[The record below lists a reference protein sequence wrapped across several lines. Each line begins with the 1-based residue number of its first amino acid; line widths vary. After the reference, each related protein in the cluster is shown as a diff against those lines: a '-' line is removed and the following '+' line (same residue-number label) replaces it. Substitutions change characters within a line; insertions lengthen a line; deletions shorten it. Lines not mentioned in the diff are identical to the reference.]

1 MELKYESTILKSLRR
16 MSIPVYNLL
25 KTNKKKRFSPT
36 DYNKIATKQQ

>member
-1 MELKYESTILKSLRR
+1 
-16 MSIPVYNLL
+16 MSVHVYNLL